1 MVRNPQH
8 DMLSH
13 PNHDELSRQQFIYNF
28 KRYLANKIRPGNKII
43 YNKVIKPKFLK
54 NQGKEPESRNEIDNE
69 MSKNSSYMM
78 YSALSRN
85 AQEMMWDSVADP
97 IFRNKEKLSKKFTKI
112 NSNKHKL
119 GSINLNP
126 ILKIPNGIKNID
138 IHLQPG
144 GYVSDYNPSD
154 VLAGAFYEGG
164 GNLYSLGNGVGVSEG
179 KGDVLVR
186 FLKEKHPNFSPSRIL
201 DCGCSAGSSSTPWAL
216 AFPEAEVHGID
227 LGAGMLRYAH
237 ARAECLGAKVHFHQ
251 MSAKELSF
259 DANSFDLVV
268 SSNAMHEMPQK
279 TTESMFKESFRV
291 LRKDGI
297 SIHQDVPLRFN
308 ELDSYQQFER
318 GWDQKHNN
326 EPYWITYATNNPQEM
341 FINAGFE
348 KKNIWLGKF
357 EQLDKTIKWFIS
369 CAIKS

>member
-1 MVRNPQH
+1 MVRNPKH

-13 PNHDELSRQQFIYNF
+13 PNHDELSRQQFIFNF
-28 KRYLANKIRPGNKII
+28 KRFLATKMRPGNKII
-43 YNKVIKPKFLK
+43 YKKLIEPAHIKKQGKKPK
-54 NQGKEPESRNEIDNE
+54 SRNEIDNA
-69 MSKNSSYMM
+69 MSENFLYLM

-97 IFRNKEKLSKKFTKI
+97 IFRNKENLSKKFEKI
-112 NSNKHKL
+112 TTNEQKL
-119 GSINLNP
+119 GSVNLNP
-126 ILKIPNGIKNID
+126 DLMIPNGIKKVD

-144 GYVSDYNPSD
+144 GYVSDYNPTD

-186 FLKEKHPNFSPSRIL
+186 FLKERYPNFKPKKIL

-216 AFPEAEVHGID
+216 EFPEAEVHGID

-237 ARAECLGAKVHFHQ
+237 ARAESLGAKVHFHQ

-259 DANSFDLVV
+259 KSNSFDLVV

-279 TTESMFKESFRV
+279 TTEGMFNESYRI
-291 LRKDGI
+291 LKKGGI

-308 ELDSYQQFER
+308 ELDPYQQFER

-326 EPYWITYATNNPQEM
+326 EPYWITYATNKPEEM
-341 FINAGFE
+341 FINAGFNKE
-348 KKNIWLGKF
+348 NIWLGKF

-369 CAIKS
+369 CAIKN